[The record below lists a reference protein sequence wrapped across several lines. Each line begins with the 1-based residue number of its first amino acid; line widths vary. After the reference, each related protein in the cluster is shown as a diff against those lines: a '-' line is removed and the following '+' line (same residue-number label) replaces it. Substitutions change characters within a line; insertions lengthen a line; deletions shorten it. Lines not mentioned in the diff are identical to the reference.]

1 MGGQDG
7 DMVRSEATTPEQYL
21 AELPEGRREL
31 VETIRRTI
39 LDHLPDGYEET
50 MTFGMLGYV
59 VPLEVFPDTYNG
71 EPLGSVALADQKQY
85 VAVYLMGIYA
95 DEAER
100 RWFVDAWKATGRK
113 LDMGKS
119 CVRFE
124 KLDDVAL
131 DVLGEAVARI
141 PPDQV
146 IAAHEQAHG

>member
-1 MGGQDG
+1 
-7 DMVRSEATTPEQYL
+7 MVRSEATTPAQYL
-21 AELPEGRREL
+21 EELPEDRREL
-31 VETIRRTI
+31 VETVRRTI
-39 LDHLPDGYEET
+39 LDHLPEGYEET

-71 EPLGSVALADQKQY
+71 EPVGTVALANQKQY
-85 VAVYLMGIYA
+85 VAVYLNGIYC
-95 DEAER
+95 DDAER
-100 RWFVDAWKATGRK
+100 RWFVDAWQATGRK

-119 CVRFE
+119 CVRFK

-146 IAAHEQAHG
+146 IAAHEQAHGQR

>member
-1 MGGQDG
+1 MAGQDG

-119 CVRFE
+119 CVRFK